1 VSVTGA
7 STPVTQKLRVMLVAP
22 SLRTVGGQAVQADL
36 LLRNWQDDPEAE
48 VKFVPTDPEFPSL
61 LKWAEKITGLRTL
74 LRFPIYAADLWRAS
88 GQADVAHI
96 FSASYW
102 SFLIATVP
110 ALFITKWRGAKALI
124 NYRSGEAADH
134 LANWRSARLLR
145 KADAISVSSPFLAA
159 VLQRSGY
166 ATTIVPNIVDID
178 KFDAIP
184 RQPVLYR
191 LVCTRNLEPYYGID
205 VVLRAF
211 AVVQQEFS
219 QATLDL
225 IGSGPLE
232 SELRDLAARLGVT
245 GVRFL
250 GRVDPAD
257 IARYYRQAHAFI
269 NGSRLDNFP
278 NSVLEALAAEAPIA
292 STDPGGIKHIVEDGK
307 TGLLSPIDDSAALAA
322 NVKRLFSDP
331 MLAQAL
337 QANMHAAREQYRW
350 PAVRAQW
357 LKLYLSL
364 Q

>member
-1 VSVTGA
+1 VSA
-7 STPVTQKLRVMLVAP
+7 PSAATPDVRKLRVLLVAP
-22 SLRTVGGQAVQADL
+22 SLRTIGGQAVQADL
-36 LLRNWQDDPEAE
+36 LLRNWRNDPEVE
-48 VKFVPTDPEFPSL
+48 VKFVPTDPEFPSR
-61 LKWAEKITGLRTL
+61 LKWAERVSGLRTL
-74 LRFPIYAADLWRAS
+74 LRFPIYADALWRAA

-110 ALFITKWRGAKALI
+110 AMYIAKWQGAKTLI

-145 KADAISVSSPFLAA
+145 KADTISVSSPFLAD

-166 ATTIVPNIVDID
+166 STTIIPNIVDVD
-178 KFDAIP
+178 RFDAIP

-191 LVCTRNLEPYYGID
+191 LVSTRNLEPYYGID

-211 AVVQQEFS
+211 ASVQQEFS

-232 SELRDLAARLGVT
+232 SEMRDLVAQLGIT

-250 GRVDPAD
+250 GRIAPAD
-257 IARYYRQAHAFI
+257 IARHYREAHVFI

-278 NSVLEALAAEAPIA
+278 NSVLEALAAETPIA

-307 TGLLSPIDDSAALAA
+307 TGLLSPIDDPTSLAA
-322 NVKRLFSDP
+322 NVKRLFSDSA
-331 MLAQAL
+331 LAQAL
-337 QANMHAAREQYRW
+337 QANMRLAREQYRW
-350 PAVRAQW
+350 PAVRTQW